1 MEPQD
6 WHLAIPRSPEVG
18 KVQQLAAIQGEAAQE
33 HLGRLSRVQVRQTP
47 RVKED
52 TGPSALRDRAGGRPG
67 REGRR
72 PRRQPGGAPE
82 AGTQPDRRASH
93 LDVRV

>member
-1 MEPQD
+1 M
-6 WHLAIPRSPEVG
+6 
-18 KVQQLAAIQGEAAQE
+18 QQLAAIQGEAAQE
-33 HLGRLSRVQVRQTP
+33 HLGRVSRVQVRQTP

-52 TGPSALRDRAGGRPG
+52 TGPSALRDRPGGRPG

-72 PRRQPGGAPE
+72 PRRQPGEVPE
-82 AGTQPDRRASH
+82 GGSQADGPAH